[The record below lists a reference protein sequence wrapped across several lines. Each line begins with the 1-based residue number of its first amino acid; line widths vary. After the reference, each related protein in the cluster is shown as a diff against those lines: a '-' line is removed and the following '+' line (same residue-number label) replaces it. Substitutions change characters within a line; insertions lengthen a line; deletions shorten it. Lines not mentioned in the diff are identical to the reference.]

1 MNNQAYQAF
10 LKGKVFLI
18 QLSFFDPN
26 EKLIEIYQTVG
37 IVEEMLGNGL
47 IRFRRREGGIF
58 QLPYDEDVI
67 EPLTEGEYKE
77 TKTGEKVAHPDYM
90 MKWQI
95 NVNTRANLEDIKLRG
110 YMP

>member
-67 EPLTEGEYKE
+67 
-77 TKTGEKVAHPDYM
+77 
-90 MKWQI
+90 
-95 NVNTRANLEDIKLRG
+95 NLLLRG
-110 YMP
+110 NIKKRKQESWTSIQIP